1 MKEIII
7 AIANNEEFKCVLES
21 LEEHYKEVRWI
32 TGVKPT
38 EFMFNVNG
46 QVTNGNPISLIINA
60 DEKIMWDSRTN
71 PLDNPLDDEDEEYLT
86 GYSYFTFDDFIETF
100 INDSRVYKERG
111 FEVVDDKFR
120 KHPDVNIQ
128 LPVRGDRRS
137 AGYDIRIPVRA
148 VIKPNT
154 KVIIPTDIKAFMQ
167 DDEVL
172 ELHVRSSIGIK
183 RGVVLSNITGIIDS
197 SYYSNVDNDG
207 NICLALWNTSDVD
220 VVLEAGERVCQG
232 IFKKYLIAGD
242 DNYLSEKRVGGI
254 GSTGRE

>member
-7 AIANNEEFKCVLES
+7 TINNYEEFKCVTES
-21 LEEHYKEVRWI
+21 IEEYYKEVKWI
-32 TGVKPT
+32 AGMRPT
-38 EFMFNVNG
+38 EFLFDVNEDIG
-46 QVTNGNPISLIINA
+46 GEPFCLIINS
-60 DEKIMWDSRTN
+60 DKKIMWDIESN
-71 PLDNPLDDEDEEYLT
+71 ILDDEDLEGFTHY
-86 GYSYFTFDDFIETF
+86 TFDDFIETF
-100 INDSRVYKERG
+100 VNNPRVYKKRG

-120 KHPDVNIQ
+120 KYPDINIQ

-137 AGYDIRIPVRA
+137 AGYDIRIPERV

-154 KVIIPTDIKAFMQ
+154 KVIVPTDIKAFMQ

-183 RGVVLSNITGIIDS
+183 RGIVLSNITGIIDS
-197 SYYSNVDNDG
+197 SFYSNPDNDG
-207 NICLALWNTSDVD
+207 NIALALWNTSDVD

-232 IFKKYLIAGD
+232 IFKKYLIVGD
-242 DNYLSEKRVGGI
+242 DNYLSEERVGGI

>member
-7 AIANNEEFKCVLES
+7 AITNNEEFKCVLES
-21 LEEHYKEVRWI
+21 IEEHYKEVRWI
-32 TGVKPT
+32 TGIKPT
-38 EFMFNVNG
+38 EFMFDVSKK
-46 QVTNGNPISLIINA
+46 PISLIINA
-60 DEKIMWDSRTN
+60 DERIMWDSRTN
-71 PLDNPLDDEDEEYLT
+71 PLDNEDDEDDEDNDDLI
-86 GYSYFTFDDFIETF
+86 GYAYFTFDDFIETF
-100 INDSRVYKERG
+100 INNSRAYKERG

-120 KHPDVNIQ
+120 KHPDVDIQ

-137 AGYDIRIPVRA
+137 AGYDIRIPTRV
-148 VIKPNT
+148 VIKPDA
-154 KVIIPTDIKAFMQ
+154 KVVVPTDIKAFMQ

-242 DNYLSEKRVGGI
+242 DNCLSEERVGGI